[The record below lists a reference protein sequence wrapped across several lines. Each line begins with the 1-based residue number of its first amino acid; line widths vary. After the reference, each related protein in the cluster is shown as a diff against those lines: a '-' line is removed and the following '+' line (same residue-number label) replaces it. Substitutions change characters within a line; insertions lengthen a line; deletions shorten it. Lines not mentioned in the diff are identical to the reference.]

1 MDQINEYKVFQDHG
15 KAQIDPKSR
24 RVSNATTGYQK
35 IKVHLVFAVKHDGRH
50 KDRLV
55 AGGHLT
61 PDPIESIY
69 SEVVSIRSIR
79 LVIFIA
85 KLINLEVW
93 GANTGNAH
101 LEAKTKEKLY
111 VVAGPEFEELEGHIL
126 VIFKALYGLKHSFQR
141 WSQKIH
147 DIMLDMVFSPCK
159 ADPCVWLRKAKC
171 STKYEYVAIYV
182 DDLHKACTCA
192 SEFIHTKK
200 KNHNLKIKGDG
211 PLSIIFLG
219 CDYHMDPDGT
229 LVALPKKLH
238 FQDPR
243 LLPSDVPW

>member
-1 MDQINEYKVFQDHG
+1 MDQINEYKVFQDLG
-15 KAQIDPKSR
+15 KALIDPKSR
-24 RVSNATTGYQK
+24 RVSNAPNGYQK
-35 IKVHLVFAVKHDGRH
+35 IKVHLIFAVKHDGRH

-69 SEVVSIRSIR
+69 SEVVSIRSLR
-79 LVIFIA
+79 LVILLD

-93 GANTGNAH
+93 GAHIGNAH

-111 VVAGPEFEELEGHIL
+111 VVAVPEFEELEGHIP

-147 DIMLDMVFSPCK
+147 DIMLYMGFSPCK
-159 ADPCVWLRKAKC
+159 SGTCVWLRKAKC

-182 DDLHKACTCA
+182 DDLLRACTCV
-192 SEFIHTKK
+192 EI
-200 KNHNLKIKGDG
+200 
-211 PLSIIFLG
+211 
-219 CDYHMDPDGT
+219 
-229 LVALPKKLH
+229 
-238 FQDPR
+238 
-243 LLPSDVPW
+243 